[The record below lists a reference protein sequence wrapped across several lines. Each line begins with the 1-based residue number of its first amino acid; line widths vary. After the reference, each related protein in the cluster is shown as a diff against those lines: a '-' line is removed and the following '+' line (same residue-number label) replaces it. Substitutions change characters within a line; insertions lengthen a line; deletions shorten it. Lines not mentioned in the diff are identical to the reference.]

1 MGVASKESGGIRVSG
16 RVRGLLRKLFID
28 QRFLFLL
35 VGGVNTAF
43 STALFVVLVLA
54 FGPHVPPSMS
64 LGISWMVS
72 LVLVFF
78 AYRFMVFRVKGH
90 LWLDFVRFAGTN
102 ITALLINIVALT
114 VFADMIGW
122 PAIPVQIGIVCFIIV
137 FNYFAHKHV
146 SFRRK

>member
-1 MGVASKESGGIRVSG
+1 MSW
-16 RVRGLLRKLFID
+16 LRKLFAD

-35 VGGVNTAF
+35 VGGINTAF
-43 STALFVVLVLA
+43 STALFVALVLA
-54 FGPHVPPSMS
+54 FGPHVPSFLS
-64 LGISWMVS
+64 LGISWVVS

-78 AYRFMVFRVKGH
+78 AYRFIVFRVRGH

-102 ITALLINIVALT
+102 LTALLINLVALT

-122 PAIPVQIGIVCFIIV
+122 PAIPVQVGIVCFIVI

-146 SFRRK
+146 SFRRN